1 MSETYEI
8 YTPNGGIL
16 DVEKKTN
23 KILLYDGGAKVGKY
37 TQEYSKALFEA
48 DRILR
53 NSPYKDYKP
62 QYLDPEFHTGE
73 KSTLLEFKDW
83 QSIYLKDPIK
93 GSIAPWTK
101 AEKAYYKSLKTKR
114 ERYKYLVIRS
124 GIRSVV
130 IDILYEAIG
139 AVDEKGNVDPK
150 YEKLY
155 RIVDDNKHN
164 LRSSLFHNEWGMA
177 AGILGDYKYLAND
190 MSQNGFNARFIQAT
204 ILYIQLSGGSSIL
217 DKPLSGGSSIL
228 DKPHLLGAIY
238 GYADIAVGSG
248 LVGVHKNPLR
258 EQEIKTLAKTLKPD
272 EFGML
277 PFIDE
282 IMGVDWVIDLN
293 KYDIASDQF
302 GSMYKA
308 LRSDIVEGKIKDP
321 RDIDSTY
328 ESRREFDRYRG
339 GYKNGMRQGY
349 ETDTPNDW
357 SEERAQLFND
367 TLILHAKLAALTP
380 PQGYPNAPYYF
391 TPENLEWYY
400 KRHKL
405 DRLLDPRIPAI
416 YRYNFPQELRAKI
429 LAYAKEHNIKE

>member
-53 NSPYKDYKP
+53 TSPYINYQP
-62 QYLDPEFHTGE
+62 RYLDPEFHTGE

-93 GSIAPWTK
+93 GAIAPWTK

-130 IDILYEAIG
+130 IDIPYEAIG

-217 DKPLSGGSSIL
+217 DKP
-228 DKPHLLGAIY
+228 HLLGAIY
-238 GYADIAVGSG
+238 GYADIAIGSG

>member
-1 MSETYEI
+1 MSGNKDIYEI
-8 YTPNGGIL
+8 YTSNGLIL
-16 DVEKKTN
+16 EVDKNTN
-23 KILLYDGGAKVGKY
+23 QIIFDKREDGREVGKY

-48 DRILR
+48 HNIKQ
-53 NSPYKDYKP
+53 NSPYKDYQP

-101 AEKAYYKSLKTKR
+101 AEKAYYKSLKTKK

-130 IDILYEAIG
+130 IDIPYEAIG

-190 MSQNGFNARFIQAT
+190 MFQNGFNARFIQAT

-217 DKPLSGGSSIL
+217 DKPN
-228 DKPHLLGAIY
+228 LLGAIY

-282 IMGVDWVIDLN
+282 IMGVDWVIDYN
-293 KYDIASDQF
+293 KYRIARDEF

-321 RDIDSTY
+321 RDIDSTP
-328 ESRREFDRYRG
+328 ESRNKFDDAMDGYR
-339 GYKNGMRQGY
+339 NGMK
-349 ETDTPNDW
+349 TNFDVDTPNDW
-357 SEERAQLFND
+357 SEQQATLFKD
-367 TLILHAKLAALTP
+367 TLVLSAKLAALTP

-391 TPENLEWYY
+391 TPERLEWIY
-400 KRHKL
+400 KRG
-405 DRLLDPRIPAI
+405 
-416 YRYNFPQELRAKI
+416 
-429 LAYAKEHNIKE
+429 

>member
-8 YTPNGGIL
+8 YTPNGLIL

-48 DRILR
+48 HNIKQ
-53 NSPYKDYKP
+53 NSPYKDYQP
-62 QYLDPEFHTGE
+62 RYLDPNLYTGQS
-73 KSTLLEFKDW
+73 STLLEFKDW

-101 AEKAYYKSLKTKR
+101 AEKAYYKSLKTKK

-130 IDILYEAIG
+130 IDIPYEAIG

-217 DKPLSGGSSIL
+217 DKPN
-228 DKPHLLGAIY
+228 LLGAIY

-282 IMGVDWVIDLN
+282 IMGVDWVIDYN
-293 KYDIASDQF
+293 KYRIARDEF

-328 ESRREFDRYRG
+328 ESRREFDHHRG
-339 GYKNGMRQGY
+339 GYYNGMVNGY
-349 ETDTPNDW
+349 GTDTPNDW

-405 DRLLDPRIPAI
+405 DKLL
-416 YRYNFPQELRAKI
+416 
-429 LAYAKEHNIKE
+429 

>member
-53 NSPYKDYKP
+53 NSPYKDYQP
-62 QYLDPEFHTGE
+62 RYLDPNLYTGQS
-73 KSTLLEFKDW
+73 STLLEFKDW

-101 AEKAYYKSLKTKR
+101 AEKAYYKSLKTKK

-130 IDILYEAIG
+130 IDIPYEAIG
-139 AVDEKGNVDPK
+139 AVDKKGNVDPK

-217 DKPLSGGSSIL
+217 DKPN
-228 DKPHLLGAIY
+228 LLGAIY

-293 KYDIASDQF
+293 KYDIASDES
-302 GSMYKA
+302 GKIYKA

-321 RDIDSTY
+321 RDVDSTY

-339 GYKNGMRQGY
+339 GYKNGMREGY

-357 SEERAQLFND
+357 SEEEAQLFND

-405 DRLLDPRIPAI
+405 DKLLDPRIPAI

>member
-8 YTPNGGIL
+8 YTPNGLIL
-16 DVEKKTN
+16 EVDKNTN
-23 KILLYDGGAKVGKY
+23 QIILYDGGAKVGKY

-48 DRILR
+48 HNIKQ
-53 NSPYKDYKP
+53 NSPYKDYQP

-93 GSIAPWTK
+93 GAIAPWTK

-114 ERYKYLVIRS
+114 ERYKYLAIRS
-124 GIRSVV
+124 GLRSVV
-130 IDILYEAIG
+130 IDIPYDAY
-139 AVDEKGNVDPK
+139 ANVDEKGRLVNEDYAYIYDEV
-150 YEKLY
+150 
-155 RIVDDNKHN
+155 
-164 LRSSLFHNEWGMA
+164 SSHRGTLKSYSFFNEWELSALLLGNIKASPTA
-177 AGILGDYKYLAND
+177 AVGFKARQQQALFLQAQLGDKNAFKSLGLAVLCSNSFLTGQHWNKLRAKMIYD
-190 MSQNGFNARFIQAT
+190 LHDYHYES
-204 ILYIQLSGGSSIL
+204 
-217 DKPLSGGSSIL
+217 
-228 DKPHLLGAIY
+228 LL
-238 GYADIAVGSG
+238 
-248 LVGVHKNPLR
+248 
-258 EQEIKTLAKTLKPD
+258 D

-282 IMGVDWVIDLN
+282 IMGVDWVIDYN
-293 KYDIASDQF
+293 KYRIARDESGDI
-302 GSMYKA
+302 YEA

-339 GYKNGMRQGY
+339 GYYNGMVTGY
-349 ETDTPNDW
+349 GTDTPNDW
-357 SEERAQLFND
+357 SEEEAQLFND

-391 TPENLEWYY
+391 TPERLEWIY
-400 KRHKL
+400 KRGYL
-405 DRLLDPRIPAI
+405 DKLLDPRIPAI

-429 LAYAKEHNIKE
+429 RAYAKEHNIKE

>member
-1 MSETYEI
+1 MSGNKDIYEI
-8 YTPNGGIL
+8 YTPNGIIL

-48 DRILR
+48 HNIKQ

-62 QYLDPEFHTGE
+62 QYLDPNLYTGQS
-73 KSTLLEFKDW
+73 STLLEFKDW

-101 AEKAYYKSLKTKR
+101 AEKAYYKSLKTKK

-130 IDILYEAIG
+130 IDIPYEAIG

-190 MSQNGFNARFIQAT
+190 MFQNGFNARFIQAT

-217 DKPLSGGSSIL
+217 DKPN
-228 DKPHLLGAIY
+228 LLGAIY

-282 IMGVDWVIDLN
+282 IMGVDWVIDYN
-293 KYDIASDQF
+293 KYRIARDEF

-328 ESRREFDRYRG
+328 ESRREFDRHRG
-339 GYKNGMRQGY
+339 GYYNGMVNGY
-349 ETDTPNDW
+349 GTDTPNDW

-429 LAYAKEHNIKE
+429 RAYAKEHNIKE

>member
-62 QYLDPEFHTGE
+62 QYLDPNFYTGQS
-73 KSTLLEFKDW
+73 STLLEFKEW
-83 QSIYLKDPIK
+83 QSIYSKDPIK
-93 GSIAPWTK
+93 GAIAPWTK

-130 IDILYEAIG
+130 IDIPYEAIG

-217 DKPLSGGSSIL
+217 DKP
-228 DKPHLLGAIY
+228 HLLGAIY

-277 PFIDE
+277 SFIDE

>member
-1 MSETYEI
+1 MSETYKI
-8 YTPNGGIL
+8 YTPNGIAVKV
-16 DVEKKTN
+16 DKETN
-23 KILLYDGGAKVGKY
+23 KIYFVESLDSHPPAKGNY
-37 TQEYSKALFEA
+37 TEEYSKALFEA
-48 DRILR
+48 HNIKR

-62 QYLDPEFHTGE
+62 QYLDPEFYTGQS
-73 KSTLLEFKDW
+73 STLLEFKEW
-83 QSIYLKDPIK
+83 QNIYLKDPIK
-93 GSIAPWTK
+93 GAIAPWTK

-114 ERYKYLVIRS
+114 ERYKYLAIRS
-124 GIRSVV
+124 GLRSVV
-130 IDILYEAIG
+130 IDIPYKAIG

-190 MSQNGFNARFIQAT
+190 MFQNGFNARFIQAT

-217 DKPLSGGSSIL
+217 DKP
-228 DKPHLLGAIY
+228 HLLGAVY

-282 IMGVDWVIDLN
+282 IMGVDWVIDYN
-293 KYDIASDQF
+293 KYRIARDEF

-328 ESRREFDRYRG
+328 ESRREFDHHRG
-339 GYKNGMRQGY
+339 GYYNGMVNGY
-349 ETDTPNDW
+349 GTDTPNDW

-429 LAYAKEHNIKE
+429 RAYAKEHNIKE

>member
-1 MSETYEI
+1 MRCR
-8 YTPNGGIL
+8 
-16 DVEKKTN
+16 KKTN

-130 IDILYEAIG
+130 IDIPYEAIG

>member
-8 YTPNGGIL
+8 YTPNGLIL

-48 DRILR
+48 HNIKQ
-53 NSPYKDYKP
+53 NSPYKDYQP
-62 QYLDPEFHTGE
+62 RYLDPNLYTGQS
-73 KSTLLEFKDW
+73 STLLEFKDW

-101 AEKAYYKSLKTKR
+101 AEKAYYKSLKTKK

-130 IDILYEAIG
+130 IDIPYEAIG

-155 RIVDDNKHN
+155 RTVDDNKHN

-217 DKPLSGGSSIL
+217 DKPN
-228 DKPHLLGAIY
+228 LLGAIY

-282 IMGVDWVIDLN
+282 IMGVDWVIDYN
-293 KYDIASDQF
+293 KYRIARDEF

-339 GYKNGMRQGY
+339 GYYNGMVNGY
-349 ETDTPNDW
+349 GTDTPNDW

-405 DRLLDPRIPAI
+405 DKLLDPRIPAI
-416 YRYNFPQELRAKI
+416 YRYNFP
-429 LAYAKEHNIKE
+429 

>member
-1 MSETYEI
+1 MNGNKDIYEI

-53 NSPYKDYKP
+53 NSPYKDYQP
-62 QYLDPEFHTGE
+62 RYLDPNLYTGQS
-73 KSTLLEFKDW
+73 STLLEFKDW

-101 AEKAYYKSLKTKR
+101 AEKAYYKSLKTKK

-130 IDILYEAIG
+130 IDIPYEAIG

-217 DKPLSGGSSIL
+217 DKPN
-228 DKPHLLGAIY
+228 LLGAIY

-282 IMGVDWVIDLN
+282 IMGVDWVIDYN
-293 KYDIASDQF
+293 KYDIASDEF
-302 GSMYKA
+302 GDIYKA

-321 RDIDSTY
+321 RDVDSTY
-328 ESRREFDRYRG
+328 ESRREFDRHRG

-416 YRYNFPQELRAKI
+416 YRYNFPEELRAKI

>member
-8 YTPNGGIL
+8 YTSNGLIL
-16 DVEKKTN
+16 EVDKNTN
-23 KILLYDGGAKVGKY
+23 QIIFDKREDGREVGKY

-48 DRILR
+48 HNIKQ

-101 AEKAYYKSLKTKR
+101 AEKAYYKSLKTKK

-130 IDILYEAIG
+130 IDIPYEAIG

-190 MSQNGFNARFIQAT
+190 MFQNGFNARFIQAT

-217 DKPLSGGSSIL
+217 DKP
-228 DKPHLLGAIY
+228 HLLGAVY

-277 PFIDE
+277 PFLDE
-282 IMGVDWVIDLN
+282 IIGVDWVIDLN
-293 KYDIASDQF
+293 KYDFAYDEEGRIIW
-302 GSMYKA
+302 A
-308 LRSDIVEGKIKDP
+308 LYNDIEKGKLKDP
-321 RDIDSTY
+321 RDIDSTP
-328 ESRREFDRYRG
+328 ESRNKFDDAMDGYR
-339 GYKNGMRQGY
+339 NGMK
-349 ETDTPNDW
+349 TNFDVDTPNDW
-357 SEERAQLFND
+357 SEQQATLFKD
-367 TLILHAKLAALTP
+367 TLVLTAKLAALTP

-391 TPENLEWYY
+391 TPERLEWIY
-400 KRHKL
+400 KRGYL
-405 DRLLDPRIPAI
+405 DKLLDPRIPAI

>member
-130 IDILYEAIG
+130 IDIPYEAIG
-139 AVDEKGNVDPK
+139 DVDEKGNVDPK

>member
-1 MSETYEI
+1 MSGNKDIYEI
-8 YTPNGGIL
+8 YTSNGLIL
-16 DVEKKTN
+16 EVDKNTN
-23 KILLYDGGAKVGKY
+23 QIIFDKREDGREVGKY

-48 DRILR
+48 HNIKQ
-53 NSPYKDYKP
+53 NSPYKDYQP

-101 AEKAYYKSLKTKR
+101 AEKAYYKSLKTKK

-130 IDILYEAIG
+130 IDIPYEAIG

-190 MSQNGFNARFIQAT
+190 MFQNGFNARFIQAT

-217 DKPLSGGSSIL
+217 DKPN
-228 DKPHLLGAIY
+228 LLGAIY

-293 KYDIASDQF
+293 KYDFAYDEEGRIIW
-302 GSMYKA
+302 A
-308 LRSDIVEGKIKDP
+308 LYNDIEKGKLKDP
-321 RDIDSTY
+321 RDIDSTP
-328 ESRREFDRYRG
+328 ESRNKFDDAMDGYR
-339 GYKNGMRQGY
+339 NGMK
-349 ETDTPNDW
+349 TNFDVDTPNDW
-357 SEERAQLFND
+357 SEQQATLFKD
-367 TLILHAKLAALTP
+367 TLVLSAKLAALTP

-391 TPENLEWYY
+391 TPERLEWIY
-400 KRHKL
+400 KRGYL
-405 DRLLDPRIPAI
+405 DKLLDPRIPA
-416 YRYNFPQELRAKI
+416 
-429 LAYAKEHNIKE
+429 

>member
-8 YTPNGGIL
+8 YTPNGLAL
-16 DVEKKTN
+16 DVEKDTN
-23 KILLYDGGAKVGKY
+23 KILFKENVKPTGNY
-37 TQEYSKALFEA
+37 TEEYSKALFEA
-48 DRILR
+48 HDIKR

-62 QYLDPEFHTGE
+62 QYLDPNFYTGQS
-73 KSTLLEFKDW
+73 STLLEFKEW

-93 GSIAPWTK
+93 GAIAPWTK

-114 ERYKYLVIRS
+114 ERYKYLAIRS
-124 GIRSVV
+124 GLRSVV
-130 IDILYEAIG
+130 IDIPYDAY
-139 AVDEKGNVDPK
+139 ANVDEKGYLINEEYAYIYDEV
-150 YEKLY
+150 
-155 RIVDDNKHN
+155 
-164 LRSSLFHNEWGMA
+164 SSHRGTLKSYSFFNEWELSALLLGNIKASPTA
-177 AGILGDYKYLAND
+177 AVGFKARQQQALFLQAQLGDKNAFKSLGLAVLCSNSFLTGQHWNKLRAKMIYD
-190 MSQNGFNARFIQAT
+190 LHDYHYES
-204 ILYIQLSGGSSIL
+204 
-217 DKPLSGGSSIL
+217 
-228 DKPHLLGAIY
+228 LL
-238 GYADIAVGSG
+238 
-248 LVGVHKNPLR
+248 
-258 EQEIKTLAKTLKPD
+258 D
-272 EFGML
+272 EFGMI
-277 PFIDE
+277 PFLDE
-282 IMGVDWVIDLN
+282 IIGVDWVIDLN
-293 KYDIASDQF
+293 RYKFALDEEGRIIWALYD
-302 GSMYKA
+302 
-308 LRSDIVEGKIKDP
+308 DIEKGKLKDP

-357 SEERAQLFND
+357 SEEEAQLFND

-429 LAYAKEHNIKE
+429 RAYAKEHNIKE

>member
-8 YTPNGGIL
+8 YTPNGLTL
-16 DVEKKTN
+16 DVEKDTN
-23 KILLYDGGAKVGKY
+23 KILFKENVKPTGNY
-37 TQEYSKALFEA
+37 TQEYSKAVFKSYH
-48 DRILR
+48 IMK

-73 KSTLLEFKDW
+73 KSTLLEFKEW

-93 GSIAPWTK
+93 GAIAPWTK

-130 IDILYEAIG
+130 IDIPYEAIG

-204 ILYIQLSGGSSIL
+204 ILYIQ
-217 DKPLSGGSSIL
+217 LSGGSSIL

>member
-8 YTPNGGIL
+8 YTPNGLIL

-48 DRILR
+48 HNIKQ
-53 NSPYKDYKP
+53 NSPYKDYQP
-62 QYLDPEFHTGE
+62 RYLDPNLYTGE

-101 AEKAYYKSLKTKR
+101 AEKAYYKSLKTKK

-130 IDILYEAIG
+130 IDIPYEAIG

-155 RIVDDNKHN
+155 RTVDDNKHN

-217 DKPLSGGSSIL
+217 DKPN
-228 DKPHLLGAIY
+228 LLGAIY

-282 IMGVDWVIDLN
+282 IMGVDWVIDYN
-293 KYDIASDQF
+293 KYRIARDEF

-339 GYKNGMRQGY
+339 GYYNGMVNGY
-349 ETDTPNDW
+349 GTDTPNDW

-405 DRLLDPRIPAI
+405 DKLLDPRIPAI

>member
-8 YTPNGGIL
+8 YTPNGIIL

-48 DRILR
+48 HNIKQ

-62 QYLDPEFHTGE
+62 QYLDPNFYTGQ
-73 KSTLLEFKDW
+73 KSTLVEFKEW

-93 GSIAPWTK
+93 GAIAPWTK

-114 ERYKYLVIRS
+114 ERYKYLAIRS

-130 IDILYEAIG
+130 IDIPYEAIG

-190 MSQNGFNARFIQAT
+190 MFQNGFNARFIQAT

-217 DKPLSGGSSIL
+217 DKPN
-228 DKPHLLGAIY
+228 LLGAIY

-282 IMGVDWVIDLN
+282 IMGVDWVIDYN
-293 KYDIASDQF
+293 KYRIARDEF

-339 GYKNGMRQGY
+339 GYYNGMVNGY
-349 ETDTPNDW
+349 GTDTPNDW

-429 LAYAKEHNIKE
+429 RAYAKEHNIKE

>member
-8 YTPNGGIL
+8 YTPNGLIL

-48 DRILR
+48 HNIKQ
-53 NSPYKDYKP
+53 NSPYKDYQP
-62 QYLDPEFHTGE
+62 RYLDPNLYTGQS
-73 KSTLLEFKDW
+73 STLLEFKDW

-101 AEKAYYKSLKTKR
+101 AEKAYYKSLKTKK

-130 IDILYEAIG
+130 IDIPYEAIG

-155 RIVDDNKHN
+155 RTVDDNKHN

-217 DKPLSGGSSIL
+217 DKPN
-228 DKPHLLGAIY
+228 LLGAIY

-282 IMGVDWVIDLN
+282 IMGVDWVIDYN
-293 KYDIASDQF
+293 EYQISEDEFGDI
-302 GSMYKA
+302 YKA

-328 ESRREFDRYRG
+328 ESRREFDRYMD
-339 GYKNGMRQGY
+339 GYSNGMINAYGY
-349 ETDTPNDW
+349 DIPNDW
-357 SEERAQLFND
+357 NDAQLKID
-367 TLILHAKLAALTP
+367 SMILTAKLAALTP
-380 PQGYPNAPYYF
+380 PQGYPNAPRYF
-391 TPENLEWYY
+391 TPEKLEWYY

-405 DRLLDPRIPAI
+405 DKLLDPRIPAI
-416 YRYNFPQELRAKI
+416 YRY
-429 LAYAKEHNIKE
+429 

>member
-8 YTPNGGIL
+8 YTPEGFIL
-16 DVEKKTN
+16 NVDKQSGRILFPKSKKPT
-23 KILLYDGGAKVGKY
+23 GKY

-53 NSPYKDYKP
+53 TSPYINYQP
-62 QYLDPEFHTGE
+62 RYLDPEFHTGE

-93 GSIAPWTK
+93 GAIAPWTK
-101 AEKAYYKSLKTKR
+101 AEKAYYKSLKTKK

-130 IDILYEAIG
+130 IDIPYEAIG

-204 ILYIQLSGGSSIL
+204 ILYIQ
-217 DKPLSGGSSIL
+217 LSGGSSIL

>member
-8 YTPNGGIL
+8 YTPEGFIL
-16 DVEKKTN
+16 NVDKQSGRILFPKSKKPT
-23 KILLYDGGAKVGKY
+23 GKY

-93 GSIAPWTK
+93 GAIAPWTK
-101 AEKAYYKSLKTKR
+101 AEKAYYKSLKTKK

-130 IDILYEAIG
+130 IDIPYEAIG

-217 DKPLSGGSSIL
+217 DKPN
-228 DKPHLLGAIY
+228 LLGAIY

-429 LAYAKEHNIKE
+429 RAYAKEHNIKE

>member
-1 MSETYEI
+1 MSGNKDIYEI
-8 YTPNGGIL
+8 YTSNGLIL
-16 DVEKKTN
+16 EVDKNTN
-23 KILLYDGGAKVGKY
+23 QIIFDKREDGREVGKY

-53 NSPYKDYKP
+53 NSPYKDYQP
-62 QYLDPEFHTGE
+62 RYLDPNLYTGQS
-73 KSTLLEFKDW
+73 STLLEFKDW

-101 AEKAYYKSLKTKR
+101 AEKAYYKSLKTKK
-114 ERYKYLVIRS
+114 ERYKYLVVRS

-130 IDILYEAIG
+130 IDIPYEAIG

-190 MSQNGFNARFIQAT
+190 MFQNGFNARFIQAT

-217 DKPLSGGSSIL
+217 DKPN
-228 DKPHLLGAIY
+228 LLGAIY

-282 IMGVDWVIDLN
+282 IMGVDWVIDYN
-293 KYDIASDQF
+293 KYDIASDEF
-302 GSMYKA
+302 GDIYKA
-308 LRSDIVEGKIKDP
+308 LRSDVVEGKIKDP
-321 RDIDSTY
+321 RDVDSTY
-328 ESRREFDRYRG
+328 ESRREFDRHRG

-405 DRLLDPRIPAI
+405 DKLLDPRIPAI
-416 YRYNFPQELRAKI
+416 YRYNFPEELRAKI

>member
-8 YTPNGGIL
+8 YTPNGLIL
-16 DVEKKTN
+16 DVEKEMN
-23 KILLYDGGAKVGKY
+23 KILLSDGGAKVGKY

-48 DRILR
+48 HNIKQ
-53 NSPYKDYKP
+53 NSPYKDYQP
-62 QYLDPEFHTGE
+62 QYLDSEFHTGE
-73 KSTLLEFKDW
+73 KSTLLEFKEW
-83 QSIYLKDPIK
+83 QNIYLKDPIK

-101 AEKAYYKSLKTKR
+101 AEKAYYNSLKTKK

-130 IDILYEAIG
+130 IDIPYEAIG

-150 YEKLY
+150 YEELY
-155 RIVDDNKHN
+155 RKVDDNKN
-164 LRSSLFHNEWGMA
+164 SLRSSLFHNEWGMA
-177 AGILGDYKYLAND
+177 AGILGDYKYLVND

-217 DKPLSGGSSIL
+217 DKPN
-228 DKPHLLGAIY
+228 LLGAIY

-282 IMGVDWVIDLN
+282 VMGVDRVIDYN
-293 KYDIASDQF
+293 EYQISEDEFGDI
-302 GSMYKA
+302 YKA
-308 LRSDIVEGKIKDP
+308 LRSDVVEGKLKDS

-328 ESRREFDRYRG
+328 ESRREFDRYMD
-339 GYKNGMRQGY
+339 GYSNGVINAYGY
-349 ETDTPNDW
+349 DIPNDW
-357 SEERAQLFND
+357 NDVQLKID
-367 TLILHAKLAALTP
+367 SMILTAKLAALTP

-416 YRYNFPQELRAKI
+416 YRYNFSQELRAKI
-429 LAYAKEHNIKE
+429 RAYAKEHNIKE

>member
-53 NSPYKDYKP
+53 TSPYINYQP
-62 QYLDPEFHTGE
+62 RYLDPEFHTGE

-93 GSIAPWTK
+93 GAIAPWTK
-101 AEKAYYKSLKTKR
+101 AEKAYYKSLKTKK

-130 IDILYEAIG
+130 IDIPYEAIG

-217 DKPLSGGSSIL
+217 DKP
-228 DKPHLLGAIY
+228 HLLGAIY

-258 EQEIKTLAKTLKPD
+258 EQEIKTLAKTL
-272 EFGML
+272 
-277 PFIDE
+277 
-282 IMGVDWVIDLN
+282 
-293 KYDIASDQF
+293 
-302 GSMYKA
+302 
-308 LRSDIVEGKIKDP
+308 
-321 RDIDSTY
+321 
-328 ESRREFDRYRG
+328 
-339 GYKNGMRQGY
+339 
-349 ETDTPNDW
+349 
-357 SEERAQLFND
+357 
-367 TLILHAKLAALTP
+367 
-380 PQGYPNAPYYF
+380 
-391 TPENLEWYY
+391 
-400 KRHKL
+400 
-405 DRLLDPRIPAI
+405 
-416 YRYNFPQELRAKI
+416 
-429 LAYAKEHNIKE
+429 